1 MGIVHLFEQL
11 WGIGTVTTLSNIGL
25 DEAWFK
31 KIDGRLQILPKSRE
45 SSLVSRTVTR

>member
-1 MGIVHLFEQL
+1 MGIVHLFQQL

-31 KIDGRLQILPKSRE
+31 KNRRAHSKS
-45 SSLVSRTVTR
+45 T